1 MTATLHCSK
10 HGAIDVDGAPNQ
22 VFKCDICGE
31 VLRPLAR
38 RDPELPAR
46 VGVMGEPK
54 DVAETFQNA
63 PPHTRADRSDKV
75 LHQAAFL
82 AAYAK
87 TGSVSKASAAA
98 EVDRHR
104 HGAWMQDPDY
114 ERRFLEAHRYAIQH
128 MVDCAYER
136 ACGMNGEPSDRLMIK
151 FLESI
156 PAAMQPKGWDF
167 NAAQKH
173 EVRTPDGI
181 KVEGSARDALASRI
195 ASLATASDTPSGT

>member
-1 MTATLHCSK
+1 VTATLHCSK

-54 DVAETFQNA
+54 DLTAQNDT
-63 PPHTRADRSDKV
+63 PHTRAERSDKV

-87 TGSVSKASAAA
+87 LGSITKASQVA

-104 HGAWMQDPDY
+104 HYDWMQDADY
-114 ERRFLEAHRYAIQH
+114 ERRFLEAHKFAIQH
-128 MVDCAYER
+128 MVDIAHDR
-136 ACGMNGEPSDRLMIK
+136 ACGLSGEASDRLMIK

-156 PAAMQPKGWDF
+156 PAGMSPKGWDF

-195 ASLATASDTPSGT
+195 ASLATAGDTPSGS

>member
-1 MTATLHCSK
+1 VTATLHCSK
-10 HGAIDVDGAPNQ
+10 HGDRYVDGAPNQ

-31 VLRPLAR
+31 VLRPLTR
-38 RDPELPAR
+38 RAPELPAR
-46 VGVMGEPK
+46 VGVMGDGP
-54 DVAETFQNA
+54 QNDT
-63 PPHTRADRSDKV
+63 PHTRAERSDKV

-82 AAYAK
+82 SAYAK
-87 TGSVSKASAAA
+87 LGSITKASQVA

-104 HGAWMQDPDY
+104 HYDWMQDADY
-114 ERRFLEAHRYAIQH
+114 ERRFLEAHKFAIQH
-128 MVDCAYER
+128 MVDIAHDR
-136 ACGMNGEPSDRLMIK
+136 ACGLNGEASDRLMIK

-156 PAAMQPKGWDF
+156 PAGMSPKGWDF

-195 ASLATASDTPSGT
+195 ASLATASDSPSST